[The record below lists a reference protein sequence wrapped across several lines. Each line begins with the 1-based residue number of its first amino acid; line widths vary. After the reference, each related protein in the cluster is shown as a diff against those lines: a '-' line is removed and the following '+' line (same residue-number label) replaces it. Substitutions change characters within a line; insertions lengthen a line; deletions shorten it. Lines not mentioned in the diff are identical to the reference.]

1 MTLVP
6 KTLARYGLAALL
18 LAAAPA
24 AFSLPALAQMSSQ
37 EATMATTAII
47 SAGQRAAAVAR
58 IDHVPSVG
66 AVRLKR
72 QIMRLNEEDDG
83 ADFTNFASEASRH
96 QAGIARLRAALA
108 RNPATAEA
116 LARHHIDIGDV
127 VGVMVSSNGSLRLYL
142 L

>member
-1 MTLVP
+1 MTF
-6 KTLARYGLAALL
+6 TRLALAALL
-18 LAAAPA
+18 FTAVPA
-24 AFSLPALAQMSSQ
+24 ALPTAAHAQMSSQ
-37 EATMATTAII
+37 EATMATVAIM

-58 IDHVPSVG
+58 IDHVPAVG

-83 ADFTNFASEASRH
+83 ADFTNFAAEASRH
-96 QAGIARLRAALA
+96 HAGIARLRAALA

>member
-1 MTLVP
+1 MI
-6 KTLARYGLAALL
+6 LARYALAALL

-24 AFSLPALAQMSSQ
+24 ASSLPALAQMSSQ
-37 EATMATTAII
+37 EATMATAAII

-58 IDHVPSVG
+58 IDRVPSVG

-83 ADFTNFASEASRH
+83 ADFTNFAAEAARH
-96 QAGIARLRAALA
+96 QSGIARLRAALA